1 MYLVSPRPP
10 APRLLNLGSG
20 PSSVDRFV
28 RELSRFKH
36 APREL
41 AYVRRL
47 ALELVHDT
55 APNDDVN
62 EVRQLWEYVRDGVRY
77 VRDVHNVDTL
87 QSPRMTLDTLQGDCD
102 DKALLLSS
110 LLESI
115 GYATRFTVSAT
126 SPRGSYNHVY
136 VEAFVP
142 RLGRWIPLE
151 ASIAG
156 FPFGRSLRSYEP
168 LRRFA

>member
-1 MYLVSPRPP
+1 MYLVNPPPP
-10 APRLLNLGSG
+10 APKLLQLGSG
-20 PSSVDRFV
+20 PSTVDRFV

-47 ALELVHDT
+47 ALELVQDA
-55 APNDDVN
+55 APNDDVE
-62 EVRQLWEYVRDGVRY
+62 EVRRLWEYVRDGVRY

-102 DKALLLSS
+102 DKSLLLAS

-115 GYATRFTVSAT
+115 GYATRFVVSAT

-151 ASIAG
+151 SSIAG
-156 FPFGRSLRSYEP
+156 FPFGQALRTFEP
-168 LRRFA
+168 VRRFA